1 MWVPRSTTRTARRRA
16 GDTPTC
22 GCPILFAYFL
32 RKTTAPESR
41 FFRDVILSEERS
53 DESKD
58 PFRCDETHMAVP
70 SFVRFTANQATL
82 SGAFGFRINHDPR
95 RVAGWGLSSRPP
107 TMSDP
112 VGPARVRLPISN
124 NLNAGAPFYD
134 ARSAA

>member
-41 FFRDVILSEERS
+41 LFRGVILSEERS

-58 PFRCDETHMAVP
+58 PFRCDETHMACHL
-70 SFVRFTANQATL
+70 L
-82 SGAFGFRINHDPR
+82 SDLQRTMTRGLS
-95 RVAGWGLSSRPP
+95 RVAAKGRHMELPNPGASSDSHRQL
-107 TMSDP
+107 TTD
-112 VGPARVRLPISN
+112 N
-124 NLNAGAPFYD
+124 
-134 ARSAA
+134 